1 MRKLFDLF
9 FTTIQAGVEDMNSNR
24 TPLEN
29 VGLTSQ
35 KIHLRTNMPT
45 SKMEK
50 VNHVYHWEAEREVPS
65 SWEKKGGE
73 KKRE

>member
-50 VNHVYHWEAEREVPS
+50 VNHVYH
-65 SWEKKGGE
+65 
-73 KKRE
+73 